1 VISETVGQTPLVK
14 IESLSRLTGCD
25 IWGKAEFLN
34 PGGSVK
40 DRAAKGIILD
50 AEAKGLLKPGA
61 TIVEGTAGNTG
72 IGLATLAA
80 ERGYKV
86 IISMPNNQS
95 AEKYDVLQAL
105 GATLHLVD
113 PCPFANQNHFYHQ
126 ARRIADENPGYF
138 WANQFEN
145 PANGEFHFQTTGPE
159 IWQQTHGKVDFLTM
173 ASGTGGTISGTSR
186 FLKSKNPN
194 LKVVL
199 ADPMGSGMCS
209 YIKSGEIK
217 SQGSSVTEGI
227 GIMRLTKNFT
237 SALIDDAVT
246 VDDQG
251 MIDMLYHI
259 AKNDGLLLG
268 TSAALNLFS
277 AYQIGLKH
285 FGQGKSI
292 VTILCD
298 HGTRYLTRV
307 FNSQWLS
314 ASGLK
319 PKALGVSS

>member
-1 VISETVGQTPLVK
+1 MGQTPLIK
-14 IESLSRLTGCD
+14 IESLSKLTGCS

-50 AEAKGLLKPGA
+50 AEARGVLRPGG

-86 IISMPNNQS
+86 IISMPNNQ
-95 AEKYDVLQAL
+95 AVEKYETLRVL
-105 GATLHLVD
+105 GAELHLVD
-113 PCPFANQNHFYHQ
+113 PCPFTNQNHFYHQ
-126 ARRIADENPGYF
+126 ARRLAETNADYF
-138 WANQFEN
+138 WADQFEN
-145 PANGEFHFQTTGPE
+145 KANGEFHFKTTGPE
-159 IWQQTHGKVDFLTM
+159 IWEQTNGQIDYLTM

-186 FLKSKNPN
+186 FLKTKNLE
-194 LKVVL
+194 LKVIL
-199 ADPMGSGMCS
+199 ADPNGSGMCS
-209 YIKSGEIK
+209 YVKSGQIL

-227 GIMRLTKNFT
+227 GIMRLTQNFN

-246 VDDQG
+246 VDDQQ
-251 MIDMLYHI
+251 MISMMYHI
-259 AKNDGLLLG
+259 AKNDGLILG

-277 AYQIGLKH
+277 AYKIGLKH
-285 FGQGKSI
+285 KNQNKNI

-298 HGTRYLTRV
+298 HGSRYFSRV
-307 FNSQWLS
+307 FSKKWLETQNLNPLPLE
-314 ASGLK
+314 A
-319 PKALGVSS
+319 VTR